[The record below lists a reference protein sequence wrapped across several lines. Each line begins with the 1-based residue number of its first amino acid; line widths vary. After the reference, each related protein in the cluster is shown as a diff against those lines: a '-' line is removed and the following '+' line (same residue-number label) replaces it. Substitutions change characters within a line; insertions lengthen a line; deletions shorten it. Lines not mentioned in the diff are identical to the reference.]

1 VAQMRGK
8 RGSGKGGAWLKS
20 GCSAA
25 QKGGSVAQV
34 RVERGSNQGAAQ
46 LRRGEAWLR

>member
-1 VAQMRGK
+1 
-8 RGSGKGGAWLKS
+8 
-20 GCSAA
+20 
-25 QKGGSVAQV
+25 VAQV